1 MFQKASGY
9 ISNTYSVLANI
20 IFKCLFLKKKL
31 SILGLRNLV
40 SAFIKCLFHINSR
53 TIYAGNAVL
62 TLKSTDPI
70 KIITVRSTAF
80 EADAATGGSA
90 AEEALAAP
98 DMPKNSEFVSQELS
112 KSDRPELASAK
123 VRI

>member
-1 MFQKASGY
+1 MEFYQR
-9 ISNTYSVLANI
+9 V
-20 IFKCLFLKKKL
+20 KL
-31 SILGLRNLV
+31 SK
-40 SAFIKCLFHINSR
+40 IKVKSYYALR

-62 TLKSTDPI
+62 TLKSNDPV

-80 EADAATGGSA
+80 EADAASGGSA

-98 DMPKNSEFVSQELS
+98 DFPKNSEFVGQELS

-123 VRI
+123 VRKNGNL